1 MKAWIL
7 PLSNSCAV
15 PDLRFGL
22 SWRSIPAERVLEFS
36 FREDAF
42 LLTEDKDFGE
52 LTYRLKKPNHGI
64 LLIRLIHLTGEVKA
78 PLVLE
83 VLRENGNQ
91 LLQCFSVLDEGKLRI
106 KPYQ

>member
-52 LTYRLKKPNHGI
+52 LVFREKRPHHGVV
-64 LLIRLIHLTGEVKA
+64 LLRM
-78 PLVLE
+78 
-83 VLRENGNQ
+83 GNQ
-91 LLQCFSVLDEGKLRI
+91 SSANAISALERLFQQGHPLTDQFVVVTEKKVRVVN
-106 KPYQ
+106 P